1 MKFPGMIRPPLPV
14 RLFSGKNLV
23 CSMPPGD
30 GDIYLTFDD
39 GPIPEMTPGILE
51 ILDGY
56 QVKATFF
63 MVGDNVRK
71 YPGVFEK
78 VRDAG
83 HAVGNHTFHHLNG
96 WRTPPAAYVE
106 DVNRCDG
113 LLRTPLFRPPYGR
126 LTPSQFFLLKKRYKI
141 ILWSLLTTDY
151 SRKTTPEQCLEIA
164 KKYTRPG
171 SIVVFHDSIKAREKV
186 LYALPRYLDFLLQHN
201 YKLQTL

>member
-23 CSMPPGD
+23 CSMPPGE

-39 GPIPEMTPGILE
+39 GPVPEVTPEILKILE
-51 ILDGY
+51 EY
-56 QVKATFF
+56 KVKATFF

-71 YPGVFEK
+71 HSSVFEK

-83 HAVGNHTFHHLNG
+83 HALGNHTFHHLNG

-106 DVNRCDG
+106 DVNRCDE
-113 LLRTPLFRPPYGR
+113 LLHTPLFRPPYGR
-126 LTPSQFFLLKKRYKI
+126 LTPSQYFLLKKRYRI

-151 SRKTTPEQCLEIA
+151 SKQTTPEQCLDIA
-164 KKYTRPG
+164 MRYTRPG
-171 SIVVFHDSIKAREKV
+171 YIVVFHDSIKARENV
-186 LYALPRYLDFLLQHN
+186 LYALPRYLDFLLQNN
-201 YKLQTL
+201 YSLKTL